1 MKKTFSL
8 LLAAMLLFSFAFA
21 VMAAAAP
28 TAEKSAV
35 PGREVVL
42 GAIASLAYQPFG
54 PQAEAAR
61 NIVIDYALDSDDVM
75 ILLDTQFIPFYGK
88 NQWSTHLFAAYLAG
102 NIEEQLEQNKKAYC
116 TYDGLIFMLNTYDEI
131 QKQEKGFKIPEL
143 DKMVELFKKD
153 QLKQFVADAEA
164 KILAKK

>member
-1 MKKTFSL
+1 MKKTFSWL
-8 LLAAMLLFSFAFA
+8 LTAMLLFAFNLT

-28 TAEKSAV
+28 AADKAAV
-35 PGREVVL
+35 PSKEVVL
-42 GAIASLAYQPFG
+42 GAIASLSYQPFG

-61 NIVIDYALDSDDVM
+61 NIVIEYALDSDDVV

-88 NQWSTHLFAAYLAG
+88 SQWSTHLFAAYLAG
-102 NIEEQLEQNKKAYC
+102 NIEEQLEQNKKTYA

-131 QKQEKGFKIPEL
+131 QKQDKGFKIPEL
-143 DKMVELFKKD
+143 ERMVELFKKD
-153 QLKQFVADAEA
+153 QLKKFVADAEA